1 MPGMESTA
9 DLGEVFAG
17 LEKRFQPG
25 FVDHETVY
33 YLSLGDGPSHKWTI
47 TVAPTSCQI
56 RAGKTDNADCVLK
69 TSAALFIEL
78 ISGRWKPGPMDFL
91 AGKIKT
97 NDIDLLRRLQQSFG
111 L

>member
-1 MPGMESTA
+1 MESMA
-9 DLGEVFAG
+9 DLGEAFAG
-17 LEKRFQPG
+17 LEQRFRPG
-25 FVDHETVY
+25 AVDHETVY
-33 YLSLGDGPSHKWTI
+33 YLSLGDAPSQKWSITI
-47 TVAPTSCQI
+47 TPTSCQI

-69 TSAALFIEL
+69 TSAALFVEL
-78 ISGRWKPGPMDFL
+78 ISERWKPGPMDFL